1 MLVSESWRT
10 GLQMSQTTT
19 NQSNE
24 INYLSRDVS
33 MRVGKQSSY
42 VASMVTQIYKI
53 QLEIWVVP
61 SPEFWPTHLP

>member
-1 MLVSESWRT
+1 
-10 GLQMSQTTT
+10 
-19 NQSNE
+19 
-24 INYLSRDVS
+24 

-61 SPEFWPTHLP
+61 SPEF

>member
-1 MLVSESWRT
+1 ML
-10 GLQMSQTTT
+10 QTTT

-61 SPEFWPTHLP
+61 SPEF